1 MGPIEYIAIVSLILL
16 YGGLMIGFW
25 VKINVK
31 LKELE
36 IMVRN
41 NYKQFKDHQNWV
53 DRESI
58 RLDKRID
65 TLLEENKVEH
75 KEMLIKMDNLLVGFN
90 DFKVYVTGKLN

>member
-1 MGPIEYIAIVSLILL
+1 
-16 YGGLMIGFW
+16 MIGFW

-75 KEMLIKMDNLLVGFN
+75 KEILIKMDNLLEGFN
-90 DFKVYVTGKLN
+90 DFKVYVTGKL

>member
-41 NYKQFKDHQNWV
+41 NYKQFKDHQNCV

-75 KEMLIKMDNLLVGFN
+75 KEILIKMDNLLEGFN
-90 DFKVYVTGKLN
+90 DFKVYVTGKL

>member
-75 KEMLIKMDNLLVGFN
+75 KEILIKMDNLLVGFN